1 MFVPTARRAAPA
13 IVLFL
18 GLVSTGCWL
27 WFPTVDVTNPGVPT
41 VVDFE
46 PGVTTAAEVRRALGD
61 PTEFERP
68 DVWVYEWT
76 KGSGG
81 IAFGA
86 GYTGA
91 WTPLEKYEFRVLF
104 EFDQDGRL
112 LRYQYDRGQ
121 AGITPSRTRRMS
133 TDRVPA
139 TTQRKC
145 PAPYECYEV
154 VRTNA
159 TLPWSATSASDERS
173 HRLWSSPQH
182 VLPGFPC
189 GCSDPPGAAS
199 SPWVLASDRLVN
211 VYDHVHGG
219 LVLHSNVTHRLK
231 SENPVQQVNSCATD
245 GDRLVTLH
253 SGGTLI
259 LWSLADGSLIRSVSA
274 PVARAQQVLW
284 PAAGGPP
291 LLLGS
296 SGQIATLDRETLE
309 PLASWSIEG
318 DTPKGV
324 WRDPATPETLL
335 ISTSSGV
342 LFELDWPSLAYRGPV
357 EAAEAPTAE
366 TGPVETPDTPLAEA
380 SPPSTRWQIMA
391 APEPWRVT
399 VSENGELQRV
409 IHFVP
414 GELPVGEALLTGS
427 KHNESFQYVFLDDH
441 HLLLSDHGLAM
452 VWDLDAMLPGEGILE
467 VGMLD
472 PKAPSP
478 RAVFLLPYGSSEV
491 QVTVSDGP

>member
-1 MFVPTARRAAPA
+1 MFVPTARCVAPA
-13 IVLFL
+13 IVLSL
-18 GLVSTGCWL
+18 GIASTGCWI
-27 WFPTVDVTNPGVPT
+27 PTVDVANPGVPT

-81 IAFGA
+81 VAIGA
-86 GYTGA
+86 YYTGA
-91 WTPLEKYEFRVLF
+91 WVPLAKNEFRVLF
-104 EFDQDGRL
+104 EFDRDGRL
-112 LRYQYDRGQ
+112 LRYQYDRGG
-121 AGITPSRTRRMS
+121 AGITPSRTRRMA

-145 PAPYECYEV
+145 PAPDECYEV

-159 TLPWSATSASDERS
+159 TLPWNATSTSDEMS

-182 VLPGFPC
+182 VPPGFPC
-189 GCSDPPGAAS
+189 GCSNPPGAAS
-199 SPWVLASDRLVN
+199 SPWVLASGRLVT

-219 LVLHSNVTHRLK
+219 LVLHSNVTHRLE

-253 SGGTLI
+253 SGGKLI
-259 LWSLADGSLIRSVSA
+259 LWSLADGSLIRSVPA
-274 PVARAQQVLW
+274 PVARAHQVLW
-284 PAAGGPP
+284 PAAEGPP
-291 LLLGS
+291 LLFGA

-309 PLASWSIEG
+309 LLASWSIEG
-318 DTPKGV
+318 DAPRGA
-324 WRDPATPETLL
+324 WRDPAAPETLL
-335 ISTSSGV
+335 ISTSNGA
-342 LFELDWPSLAYRGPV
+342 LFELHWPSLAYRGPV
-357 EAAEAPTAE
+357 DSAEAPTAE
-366 TGPVETPDTPLAEA
+366 TSPVESSDTPVAEA
-380 SPPSTRWQIMA
+380 SPSSTRWQIVA

-399 VSENGELQRV
+399 ISENGELQRV

-427 KHNESFQYVFLDDH
+427 RHDESFQYVFLDDH
-441 HLLLSDHGLAM
+441 RLLLSDHGLAT
-452 VWDLDAMLPGEGILE
+452 VWDLDAMLPGEGTLE

-472 PKAPSP
+472 PTAPSP
-478 RAVFLLPYGSSEV
+478 RAVFLLPYGSSAV
-491 QVTVSDGP
+491 QVTMSDGP